1 MQPPG
6 GVPGFRHP
14 ARTRAGRHQA
24 TPRRGGSPPVAR
36 PRLRRD
42 PRALPPRKPQISP
55 PVLIAAMPSDR
66 RWLPPPPLRPD
77 RPRRPTLPRTRHHRQ
92 STHGHRATLRLPP
105 PARPRI
111 QAAHRPRIVHRFQ
124 PAPRVVAPRA
134 QAPRV
139 VAPRVVAA
147 RVVAARVVAPRAQAP
162 RVVAL
167 RVVALRVVAPR
178 AQAPRVVAP
187 RVVAPQ
193 SAGRSNQNPPTTAGL
208 QRPVTREWK
217 SLRGLRP
224 ALPERQARSAAPKWT
239 EEVTNPDLAPVRLWS
254 LRPLAAPPQ
263 TRFPEGG
270 RSVGPWQPLRRSKL
284 CRVQGP
290 RRAPQRSAVRPCWE
304 RRHSRMRRSGRR
316 VLRTRRCRRQGDG
329 EGEAASAWSRS
340 NLMPSFSAV
349 ASTSNVPLDAEGD
362 PVVSPGVVLDRLAAH
377 TTPAE
382 VAASTRQAN

>member
-6 GVPGFRHP
+6 GDPGVRHP

-36 PRLRRD
+36 RRLRRD
-42 PRALPPRKPQISP
+42 PIAQPPRMPQISP
-55 PVLIAAMPSDR
+55 PVLIAAMLSDR

-105 PARPRI
+105 HARPRI
-111 QAAHRPRIVHRFQ
+111 QAAHRPKTVHRFQ
-124 PAPRVVAPRA
+124 PP
-134 QAPRV
+134 
-139 VAPRVVAA
+139 
-147 RVVAARVVAPRAQAP
+147 P

-178 AQAPRVVAP
+178 AQAP
-187 RVVAPQ
+187 Q
-193 SAGRSNQNPPTTAGL
+193 SAGRSSQNPPTTAGL
-208 QRPVTREWK
+208 QRPVTRVWK

-263 TRFPEGG
+263 TRFPEGE

-284 CRVQGP
+284 CRVRGP
-290 RRAPQRSAVRPCWE
+290 RRAPQ
-304 RRHSRMRRSGRR
+304 
-316 VLRTRRCRRQGDG
+316 
-329 EGEAASAWSRS
+329 
-340 NLMPSFSAV
+340 
-349 ASTSNVPLDAEGD
+349 
-362 PVVSPGVVLDRLAAH
+362 
-377 TTPAE
+377 
-382 VAASTRQAN
+382 

>member
-77 RPRRPTLPRTRHHRQ
+77 RPRRPTLPRTRHHRR
-92 STHGHRATLRLPP
+92 STHGHRAP
-105 PARPRI
+105 
-111 QAAHRPRIVHRFQ
+111 
-124 PAPRVVAPRA
+124 
-134 QAPRV
+134 
-139 VAPRVVAA
+139 
-147 RVVAARVVAPRAQAP
+147 
-162 RVVAL
+162 L
-167 RVVALRVVAPR
+167 RVVLLVVSLRVVLL
-178 AQAPRVVAP
+178 RVVLL
-187 RVVAPQ
+187 RVAAPQ
-193 SAGRSNQNPPTTAGL
+193 SAGHSNQNPPTTVGL

-224 ALPERQARSAAPKWT
+224 ALPGRQARSAAPKWT
-239 EEVTNPDLAPVRLWS
+239 EEVTHPDLTPVRLWS

-284 CRVQGP
+284 CRVRGP
-290 RRAPQRSAVRPCWE
+290 RRAPQ
-304 RRHSRMRRSGRR
+304 
-316 VLRTRRCRRQGDG
+316 
-329 EGEAASAWSRS
+329 
-340 NLMPSFSAV
+340 
-349 ASTSNVPLDAEGD
+349 
-362 PVVSPGVVLDRLAAH
+362 
-377 TTPAE
+377 
-382 VAASTRQAN
+382 

>member
-1 MQPPG
+1 
-6 GVPGFRHP
+6 
-14 ARTRAGRHQA
+14 
-24 TPRRGGSPPVAR
+24 
-36 PRLRRD
+36 
-42 PRALPPRKPQISP
+42 
-55 PVLIAAMPSDR
+55 MPSDR

-124 PAPRVVAPRA
+124 PAPRVAAPRA
-134 QAPRV
+134 QAPRVAAPRAQAPRVAAPRAQAPRVAAPRAQAPRVAAPRAQAPRVAAPRVVAPRVAAPRAQAPRVAAPRVVAPRVAAPRVVAPRVAAPRVVAPRVAAPRV
-139 VAPRVVAA
+139 VAPRVVA
-147 RVVAARVVAPRAQAP
+147 P
-162 RVVAL
+162 RVA
-167 RVVALRVVAPR
+167 
-178 AQAPRVVAP
+178 
-187 RVVAPQ
+187 APQ

-284 CRVQGP
+284 CRVRGP
-290 RRAPQRSAVRPCWE
+290 RRAPQ
-304 RRHSRMRRSGRR
+304 
-316 VLRTRRCRRQGDG
+316 
-329 EGEAASAWSRS
+329 
-340 NLMPSFSAV
+340 
-349 ASTSNVPLDAEGD
+349 
-362 PVVSPGVVLDRLAAH
+362 
-377 TTPAE
+377 
-382 VAASTRQAN
+382 

>member
-1 MQPPG
+1 
-6 GVPGFRHP
+6 
-14 ARTRAGRHQA
+14 
-24 TPRRGGSPPVAR
+24 
-36 PRLRRD
+36 
-42 PRALPPRKPQISP
+42 
-55 PVLIAAMPSDR
+55 MPSDR

-124 PAPRVVAPRA
+124 PPPR
-134 QAPRV
+134 APRV
-139 VAPRVVAA
+139 VAPRVVAP
-147 RVVAARVVAPRAQAP
+147 RVVAPRVVAP

-167 RVVALRVVAPR
+167 RVVALRVVVPR
-178 AQAPRVVAP
+178 AQAVRVVVLRAQVLRVVVLRVVVLRVVAL
-187 RVVAPQ
+187 RVAALRVAASQ

-284 CRVQGP
+284 CRLRGP

-349 ASTSNVPLDAEGD
+349 ASTSNAPLDAEGD
-362 PVVSPGVVLDRLAAH
+362 PVVSPGVVLDRPAAH

>member
-55 PVLIAAMPSDR
+55 PVLIAATPSDR

-92 STHGHRATLRLPP
+92 STHGHRAV
-105 PARPRI
+105 ARVVVARAQAPRVAAPRVVVARA
-111 QAAHRPRIVHRFQ
+111 QAPRVVAPRVVVARAQ
-124 PAPRVVAPRA
+124 APRVVVPRAQVARAQAPRVVVARAQAPRVVAPRA

-139 VAPRVVAA
+139 VAPRVVVARA
-147 RVVAARVVAPRAQAP
+147 QAPRVVAPRVVVARAQVPRAQAP
-162 RVVAL
+162 RVV
-167 RVVALRVVAPR
+167 VAR
-178 AQAPRVVAP
+178 AQAP

-284 CRVQGP
+284 CRVRGP
-290 RRAPQRSAVRPCWE
+290 RRAPQ
-304 RRHSRMRRSGRR
+304 
-316 VLRTRRCRRQGDG
+316 
-329 EGEAASAWSRS
+329 
-340 NLMPSFSAV
+340 
-349 ASTSNVPLDAEGD
+349 
-362 PVVSPGVVLDRLAAH
+362 
-377 TTPAE
+377 
-382 VAASTRQAN
+382 

>member
-42 PRALPPRKPQISP
+42 PRAPPPRKPQLSP

-66 RWLPPPPLRPD
+66 RWPPPPPLRPD

-92 STHGHRATLRLPP
+92 STHGHRATLRLLP

-111 QAAHRPRIVHRFQ
+111 PAAHRPRTVHRFQ
-124 PAPRVVAPRA
+124 PAPRVVA
-134 QAPRV
+134 
-139 VAPRVVAA
+139 
-147 RVVAARVVAPRAQAP
+147 
-162 RVVAL
+162 L
-167 RVVALRVVAPR
+167 RVVAL
-178 AQAPRVVAP
+178 

-224 ALPERQARSAAPKWT
+224 ALPERQARSAAPKWA
-239 EEVTNPDLAPVRLWS
+239 EEVTNPDRAPVRLWS
-254 LRPLAAPPQ
+254 PRPLAAPPQ
-263 TRFPEGG
+263 ARFPEGG

-290 RRAPQRSAVRPCWE
+290 RRAPQ
-304 RRHSRMRRSGRR
+304 
-316 VLRTRRCRRQGDG
+316 
-329 EGEAASAWSRS
+329 
-340 NLMPSFSAV
+340 
-349 ASTSNVPLDAEGD
+349 
-362 PVVSPGVVLDRLAAH
+362 
-377 TTPAE
+377 
-382 VAASTRQAN
+382 

>member
-14 ARTRAGRHQA
+14 ARTRAGRHPA

-36 PRLRRD
+36 LRLRRD

-124 PAPRVVAPRA
+124 PP
-134 QAPRV
+134 
-139 VAPRVVAA
+139 
-147 RVVAARVVAPRAQAP
+147 
-162 RVVAL
+162 L
-167 RVVALRVVAPR
+167 RVVGLRVVGLRVVGLRVAV
-178 AQAPRVVAP
+178 PRVAVP
-187 RVVAPQ
+187 RVAAPQ
-193 SAGRSNQNPPTTAGL
+193 SAGRWNQNPPTTASL

-284 CRVQGP
+284 CRVRGP
-290 RRAPQRSAVRPCWE
+290 RRAPQ
-304 RRHSRMRRSGRR
+304 
-316 VLRTRRCRRQGDG
+316 
-329 EGEAASAWSRS
+329 
-340 NLMPSFSAV
+340 
-349 ASTSNVPLDAEGD
+349 
-362 PVVSPGVVLDRLAAH
+362 
-377 TTPAE
+377 
-382 VAASTRQAN
+382 

>member
-36 PRLRRD
+36 PRLRQG
-42 PRALPPRKPQISP
+42 PRALPPRMLQISP
-55 PVLIAAMPSDR
+55 PVLIAAMLSDR

-124 PAPRVVAPRA
+124 PPRRVAPR
-134 QAPRV
+134 R
-139 VAPRVVAA
+139 VAPR
-147 RVVAARVVAPRAQAP
+147 RVAPRRVAP
-162 RVVAL
+162 RRVAPL
-167 RVVALRVVAPR
+167 RVVARRVAPR
-178 AQAPRVVAP
+178 RV
-187 RVVAPQ
+187 
-193 SAGRSNQNPPTTAGL
+193 AGRSNQNPPTTAGL

-254 LRPLAAPPQ
+254 FRLLAAPPQ

-284 CRVQGP
+284 CRVRGP
-290 RRAPQRSAVRPCWE
+290 RRAPQ
-304 RRHSRMRRSGRR
+304 
-316 VLRTRRCRRQGDG
+316 
-329 EGEAASAWSRS
+329 
-340 NLMPSFSAV
+340 
-349 ASTSNVPLDAEGD
+349 
-362 PVVSPGVVLDRLAAH
+362 
-377 TTPAE
+377 
-382 VAASTRQAN
+382 

>member
-24 TPRRGGSPPVAR
+24 TPRRGGSPSVAR

-42 PRALPPRKPQISP
+42 PRAPPPRKPQISP

-92 STHGHRATLRLPP
+92 STHGHRAPP
-105 PARPRI
+105 RVVVARA
-111 QAAHRPRIVHRFQ
+111 Q
-124 PAPRVVAPRA
+124 APRVVAPRVVVPRA

-139 VAPRVVAA
+139 VAPRVVVARA
-147 RVVAARVVAPRAQAP
+147 QAPRVVAARAQVPRAQAP
-162 RVVAL
+162 RVV
-167 RVVALRVVAPR
+167 VPR
-178 AQAPRVVAP
+178 AQVPRVVVPRVVVPRAQVL

-284 CRVQGP
+284 CRVRGP
-290 RRAPQRSAVRPCWE
+290 RRAPQ
-304 RRHSRMRRSGRR
+304 
-316 VLRTRRCRRQGDG
+316 
-329 EGEAASAWSRS
+329 
-340 NLMPSFSAV
+340 
-349 ASTSNVPLDAEGD
+349 
-362 PVVSPGVVLDRLAAH
+362 
-377 TTPAE
+377 
-382 VAASTRQAN
+382 

>member
-55 PVLIAAMPSDR
+55 PVLIAATPSDR

-92 STHGHRATLRLPP
+92 STHGHRAV
-105 PARPRI
+105 PRV
-111 QAAHRPRIVHRFQ
+111 AV
-124 PAPRVVAPRA
+124 PRVVAA
-134 QAPRV
+134 
-139 VAPRVVAA
+139 RVVAA
-147 RVVAARVVAPRAQAP
+147 RVVAARVVAPR
-162 RVVAL
+162 VVAL
-167 RVVALRVVAPR
+167 RVVAARVVPV
-178 AQAPRVVAP
+178 RVVL
-187 RVVAPQ
+187 PQ

-224 ALPERQARSAAPKWT
+224 ALPERRARSAAPKWT
-239 EEVTNPDLAPVRLWS
+239 EEVTNPDLATVRLWS

-284 CRVQGP
+284 CRVRGP
-290 RRAPQRSAVRPCWE
+290 RRAPQ
-304 RRHSRMRRSGRR
+304 
-316 VLRTRRCRRQGDG
+316 
-329 EGEAASAWSRS
+329 
-340 NLMPSFSAV
+340 
-349 ASTSNVPLDAEGD
+349 
-362 PVVSPGVVLDRLAAH
+362 
-377 TTPAE
+377 
-382 VAASTRQAN
+382 